1 MATLTTS
8 VPGIG
13 KATAFALSQHGFR
26 SAEALAAAD
35 EEVLAAVP
43 GFGVSRAAR
52 VIESARK
59 LIGVAVTEKDAAP
72 AEAAF
77 TEAAKTKNKKKG
89 KKKAGKSGG
98 KKESKQKK
106 KKGVKES
113 GKAGKS
119 KKKKKKKSGEK

>member
-1 MATLTTS
+1 MVTPTTS

-13 KATAFALSQHGFR
+13 KATAFALSQHGYK
-26 SAEALAAAD
+26 SAEAVAAAD
-35 EEVLAAVP
+35 EEILAAVP
-43 GFGVSRAAR
+43 GFGVSRAKR

-59 LIGVAVTEKDAAP
+59 LVGVSVADEDAAP
-72 AEAAF
+72 AGAVS

-98 KKESKQKK
+98 KKKSKQKK
-106 KKGVKES
+106 KKKGEKES

-119 KKKKKKKSGEK
+119 KKKKKSEKK